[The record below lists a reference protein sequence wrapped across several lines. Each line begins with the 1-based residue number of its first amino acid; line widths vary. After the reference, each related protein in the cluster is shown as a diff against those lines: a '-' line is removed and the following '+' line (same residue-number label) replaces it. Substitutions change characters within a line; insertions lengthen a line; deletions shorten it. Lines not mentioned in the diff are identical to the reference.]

1 MADPYTK
8 VAELTL
14 KLDINMKNI
23 KRELIIENDEDFVK
37 KIEK

>member
-14 KLDINMKNI
+14 KLDINMKI
-23 KRELIIENDEDFVK
+23 IERDLIVENDEDFINN
-37 KIEK
+37 IEK